1 MKLFIGN
8 LPYDISEPE
17 LLDLFQKFGEVV
29 NANLVKDRYT
39 GRSRGFAFI
48 EMDSRSSGQQAME
61 SLNKMLYKSRELVCN
76 EAKPQKKGTRRR

>member
-17 LLDLFQKFGEVV
+17 LLSLFNEFGEVV
-29 NANLVKDRYT
+29 NANLVKDNYT
-39 GRSRGFAFI
+39 GRSRGFAFV

-61 SLNKMLYKSRELVCN
+61 SLNKSVYKSKALVCN
-76 EAKPQKKGTRRR
+76 EAKPKKKGSRRR

>member
-17 LLDLFQKFGEVV
+17 LLNLFNDFGEVV

-39 GRSRGFAFI
+39 GRSRGFAFV

-61 SLNKMLYKSRELVCN
+61 SLNKTVYKSKSLVCN
-76 EAKPQKKGTRRR
+76 EAKPKKKGSRRR

>member
-17 LLDLFQKFGEVV
+17 LLGLFNEFGEVV
-29 NANLVKDRYT
+29 NANLVKDPYT
-39 GRSRGFAFI
+39 GQSRGFAFI

-61 SLNKMLYKSRELVCN
+61 SLNKQVYKSRELVCN
-76 EAKPQKKGTRRR
+76 EAKPKKKSGRRR

>member
-17 LLDLFQKFGEVV
+17 LLDLFNEFGEVV
-29 NANLVKDRYT
+29 NTNLVKDRYT
-39 GRSRGFAFI
+39 GKSKGFAFV

-61 SLNKMLYKSRELVCN
+61 SLNKTVYKSRPLVCN
-76 EAKPQKKGTRRR
+76 EAKPKKKGTRRR